1 MDQKSWYGHPNWWF
15 FQLNHK
21 IDFQHQNLNLR
32 LYNKTFYSCNSFFRI
47 LNLSFQSL
55 SNISGQQL
63 SHSLVRRIIKTTT
76 VTAQLNEEFG
86 NCPRLFISYLIDVV
100 FVLFIWFIWNTR
112 VSISN
117 VHFPTHA
124 ISKSLQHSVSHS
136 INMFLSVSLYPF
148 SAYSQLYLFLIWL

>member
-1 MDQKSWYGHPNWWF
+1 MDQKSWHGHPNWWF

-32 LYNKTFYSCNSFFRI
+32 LYYKTFYSCSRFYRTV
-47 LNLSFQSL
+47 NLSFQSK
-55 SNISGQQL
+55 SNISGQQW
-63 SHSLVRRIIKTTT
+63 SHNLVRRIVKSTK

-117 VHFPTHA
+117 FHFLTHA
-124 ISKSLQHSVSHS
+124 VSKSLQHSVSLS
-136 INMFLSVSLYPF
+136 INPFLSVSLSPF
-148 SAYSQLYLFLIWL
+148 SAYSQLYLFLS